1 MSIQPTKETK
11 PRCGHRAKL
20 CYMDTGSFDILII
33 ADNFY
38 KDIANDFERC
48 SYVEIIWGGMC
59 EINRKILFGIY

>member
-1 MSIQPTKETK
+1 MSSQPTKETK

-38 KDIANDFERC
+38 KDIANDFERY
-48 SYVEIIWGGMC
+48 SYVEII
-59 EINRKILFGIY
+59 